1 MKICKN
7 EEGSV
12 GEKLARFL
20 LGYRTTPH
28 TATGCTPA
36 EILMGR
42 RLRTRLDMLHPCLSA
57 KMERKSKHLPQPS
70 LCNFEIRD
78 LVMVKD
84 PWIRGVI
91 QMRLSPITYRVQVG
105 DLFWKQHV
113 DQLRSLAGS
122 RFADVISPLPDV
134 MSPPPVRP
142 IPSVAEEVGVTKS
155 STEGQPSEPSSTL
168 PITQETNHHLQ
179 PHNYHQR

>member
-28 TATGCTPA
+28 NATGRIPA
-36 EILMGR
+36 EILMSR

-57 KMERKSKHLPQPS
+57 KMGRKSKHLPQPS
-70 LCNFEIRD
+70 PCNFEIGD
-78 LVMVKD
+78 PVMVKDYRQRKD

-91 QMRLSPITYRVQVG
+91 
-105 DLFWKQHV
+105 
-113 DQLRSLAGS
+113 
-122 RFADVISPLPDV
+122 
-134 MSPPPVRP
+134 
-142 IPSVAEEVGVTKS
+142 
-155 STEGQPSEPSSTL
+155 
-168 PITQETNHHLQ
+168 
-179 PHNYHQR
+179 